1 MRSIR
6 GEWLVP
12 VCPNDPGQEYTG
24 PTDDCLA
31 AQYSPPT
38 SLIPCSPLS
47 HTTNRKPLYPLCV
60 RTMRGVTVCQVPQRA
75 GLWGGE
81 GGKWP
86 SLEPDPEEDTPV
98 NCVVGTDLE
107 GTPRWCDFHLGEQTT
122 GFAYLTVLQADGRLG
137 SLKGNKNWQCGVLLL
152 SPADRYSRK
161 MASEGASGEQQQP
174 PPPIQTLAT
183 AVLGSIEAKCEFNM
197 DNLSKPELLT
207 LLSIMEGELE
217 ARDLVIE
224 ALRARRKEVFLQERY
239 GHFSL
244 TDPFLALQ
252 RDFECVPGGD
262 QDRRAVGSSPVSVL
276 EAVMAHCR
284 KMQERMS
291 TQLSAAESR
300 QKRLEMEKLQLQSL
314 EQEHRK
320 LTARLKDEREK
331 NKHIVMMLVREC
343 KQLATRVVEE
353 SQRSDETSA
362 RLDEEGRAAA
372 RLREELTA
380 ERQRGQQME
389 AKMEKQLSELDTER
403 EQLRARLGREE
414 AECLGLRR
422 QVEQLRTERDGKRDK
437 TAAEP
442 PSPKL
447 RASVA
452 VATNPIGSRTTSC
465 QTDPTE
471 ADGVK
476 KPSPVTVPVK
486 HTPNYAG
493 LSLPKTPSANRL
505 VHSSSGGLSQTGE
518 NGAEGHN
525 PALPTGVSPRVQAAR
540 YKFQEQDQNGAAS
553 QSSPPS
559 RELSPTNRDN
569 LAAKQQARHT
579 VTQVLSRFTSPP
591 AGGVARP
598 GLPHSTSE
606 GGPFPG
612 RLTHPIGLKSPTVA
626 RIDRGNP
633 PPIPPKKPGLSQT
646 PSPPHPPIKV
656 VGDGGRVGLKPVTPL
671 LPPKPTLDLVPALTE
686 SQVGACPPARG
697 ARGLHRDACAECP
710 PASAVTV
717 TVSSPSSVNP
727 SSSSASAPSCSP
739 SAPGSPMA
747 TASGW
752 CPSIVPSLSCGG
764 PVALDDG
771 RPVLLQA
778 ASQGN
783 VTLLSM
789 LLKPDPTDNYS
800 HLEERPTSALFSAAQ
815 NGHTDCV
822 KLLLSSGVSANVSNE
837 NGFTPL
843 HFAAAHGHCSCVEAL
858 LSGGADVDRGAG
870 CGQTPLFVASG
881 AGRVDCTRALL
892 NAGADRSLATT
903 DSCTALH
910 AAVSLGH
917 VETLRL
923 LLFHPPP
930 DHTQPDLYHNH
941 SLGPAIA
948 LVQPQVR
955 SNYSPGPATAPVLSS
970 TLLNWANSEGWTAAH
985 IAAARGF
992 KKCLEV
998 LCSHSDQDIE
1008 SRDKWNRTIHDLAT
1022 DDCKNL
1028 LENLNSYRVL
1038 VYVQY
1043 SGSGQTVCPVEEL
1056 DAGVCVSVLGC
1067 VCVQRATRWTELNH
1081 ALGRALTSHLQL
1093 LCDTDAAY
1101 TDRRVNQPCR
1111 DDSNQ
1116 HTHLGLTTASISS
1129 VLIGDTVW
1137 LPSQELS
1144 LSPWDLLRKP
1154 LSQHITIRLKGLS
1167 ESCLDELALESLIPL
1182 PLLQNY
1188 VRLVEQYGIVIFHG
1202 LEGSC
1207 QEYLANLISG
1217 CIKSK
1222 QETGGVACDIIRVE
1236 VDESLTKEQL
1246 LDTFINCG
1254 FLVPVSDVCPG
1265 SSVVVV
1271 LEGLEKAHSL
1281 TDLLGDLCEG
1291 LENRTTAYL
1300 LQGLTDPHH
1309 FQESGF
1315 LIGTLSK
1322 SRLQGSEL
1330 RLQQHF
1336 RWVTLRWDSE
1346 PLHGLLGRHLRRKL
1360 HNTQSDGLGQS
1371 PEGQSPEGQSPEGQ
1385 TPEGQLERT
1394 VCWVSGVW
1402 QQLNACLSR
1411 LGTHE
1416 ALLGPQLFLSCP
1428 VGPHNTQAVVQWL
1441 ARLWNMVVVPRVEE
1455 AIVARVTAKRSSGQ
1469 RVSPSNR
1476 HLSSGQQAVVK
1487 AALSILV
1494 NKAVLQGCPLPR
1506 HEIDRYL
1513 LEFQGG
1519 NFPLSAIGSCK
1530 GSGGRKGRSSGMWR
1544 RANTSQ
1550 RKKGSTASN
1559 WSCGGS
1565 LREGSLSNVD
1575 VRFITNGNTPSD
1587 QDGDPVS
1594 LSLCSDDETDLI
1606 RELQTMCS
1614 SRSEPDIS
1622 QIAQSN
1628 ENFVFSGSPSVQSSR
1643 RKTHRETTARPE
1655 PQTTGSCHFIDSPA
1669 PDSPAPCSERR
1680 SASRPKSQ
1688 LPVPSSRGQQS
1699 QTSSAAPRTPTLSAN
1714 RKATRTE
1721 QSSSKTRQAPP
1732 RNYQDEN
1739 VHNQHEEIWI
1749 LHRDLHENNN
1759 TK

>member
-1 MRSIR
+1 MVRFIGSNY
-6 GEWLVP
+6 VFFF
-12 VCPNDPGQEYTG
+12 VC
-24 PTDDCLA
+24 
-31 AQYSPPT
+31 
-38 SLIPCSPLS
+38 
-47 HTTNRKPLYPLCV
+47 
-60 RTMRGVTVCQVPQRA
+60 VC
-75 GLWGGE
+75 
-81 GGKWP
+81 
-86 SLEPDPEEDTPV
+86 
-98 NCVVGTDLE
+98 
-107 GTPRWCDFHLGEQTT
+107 
-122 GFAYLTVLQADGRLG
+122 VLQ
-137 SLKGNKNWQCGVLLL
+137 
-152 SPADRYSRK
+152 
-161 MASEGASGEQQQP
+161 
-174 PPPIQTLAT
+174 
-183 AVLGSIEAKCEFNM
+183 KCEFNM

-262 QDRRAVGSSPVSVL
+262 RERRAVGSSPVSVL

-291 TQLSAAESR
+291 TQLTAAESR

-320 LTARLKDEREK
+320 LMAQLKDEREK

-353 SQRSDETSA
+353 SQRFDEISA
-362 RLDEEGRAAA
+362 RLDEEGRTST
-372 RLREELTA
+372 RLQEELTA

-389 AKMEKQLSELDTER
+389 AKMEKQLSELDTEH

-414 AECLGLRR
+414 VESSGLRR

-437 TAAEP
+437 TAAPARPAAEP
-442 PSPKL
+442 PAPKL
-447 RASVA
+447 TASVA
-452 VATNPIGSRTTSC
+452 VATNPVSSRTASC
-465 QTDPTE
+465 QTDPPE
-471 ADGVK
+471 ADGPK
-476 KPSPVTVPVK
+476 KPSPLTIPVK
-486 HTPNYAG
+486 HTPTNYAG
-493 LSLPKTPSANRL
+493 LSLPKTPSANRGL

-518 NGAEGHN
+518 NGAEGHP

-540 YKFQEQDQNGAAS
+540 YKFQEQDQNGSAS
-553 QSSPPS
+553 LSSPPS

-591 AGGVARP
+591 AGSAVRP

-612 RLTHPIGLKSPTVA
+612 RLGHPIGLKSPTVA

-656 VGDGGRVGLKPVTPL
+656 VGDGGRSPGVGLKPATPQ
-671 LPPKPTLDLVPALTE
+671 LPPKPALDLVPALTE
-686 SQVGACPPARG
+686 SQVGVCPPAG
-697 ARGLHRDACAECP
+697 GPRGLHRAACADCP
-710 PASAVTV
+710 PASTAVP
-717 TVSSPSSVNP
+717 VSSPSSVNP

-739 SAPGSPMA
+739 RAPGSPLA

-752 CPSIVPSLSCGG
+752 CPPIGPSLTCGG

-771 RPVLLQA
+771 RPAFLQA

-789 LLKPDPTDNYS
+789 LLNPDPTDPHC
-800 HLEERPTSALFSAAQ
+800 HLEEHPTSALFSAAQ

-822 KLLLSSGVSANVSNE
+822 KLLLTSGVSADVSDE

-858 LSGGADVDRGAG
+858 VSGGAGVDRGAVG
-870 CGQTPLFVASG
+870 GQTPLFLASG

-892 NAGADRSLATT
+892 NAGADRSLATA

-930 DHTQPDLYHNH
+930 DHTQPDLYCNH
-941 SLGPAIA
+941 
-948 LVQPQVR
+948 
-955 SNYSPGPATAPVLSS
+955 SPGPATAPVLSS

-1028 LENLNSYRVL
+1028 LENLREWRVL
-1038 VYVQY
+1038 WECGCDLYEY
-1043 SGSGQTVCPVEEL
+1043 SH
-1056 DAGVCVSVLGC
+1056 
-1067 VCVQRATRWTELNH
+1067 RATCWAELNH
-1081 ALGRALTSHLQL
+1081 ALGRALISHIQL
-1093 LCDTDAAY
+1093 LCGDTNTHTNQRA
-1101 TDRRVNQPCR
+1101 NQPPR
-1111 DDSNQ
+1111 DDTNP
-1116 HTHLGLTTASISS
+1116 HAHLGLTPASIAS

-1137 LPSQELS
+1137 LPGQELS
-1144 LSPWDLLRKP
+1144 PSPWDLVRKP
-1154 LSQHITIRLKGLS
+1154 LSQHITITLKGLS

-1188 VRLVEQYGIVIFHG
+1188 VRLVEQYRIVIFHG

-1207 QEYLANLISG
+1207 QEYLANQISR

-1222 QETGGVACDIIRVE
+1222 QETVGVACDIIRVE

-1281 TDLLGDLCEG
+1281 TELLGDLCEG

-1300 LQGLTDPHH
+1300 LQGLMGPHH
-1309 FQESGF
+1309 FQEGGF

-1360 HNTQSDGLGQS
+1360 LNVMGRA
-1371 PEGQSPEGQSPEGQ
+1371 
-1385 TPEGQLERT
+1385 PEGQLERT
-1394 VCWVSGVW
+1394 VCWVSYVW

-1428 VGPHNTQAVVQWL
+1428 IGPHNTQAVVQWL
-1441 ARLWNMVVVPRVEE
+1441 ARLWNTVVVPRVEE
-1455 AIVARVTAKRSSGQ
+1455 AIVSRVTARRSSGQ

-1506 HEIDRYL
+1506 HEIDRLL

-1530 GSGGRKGRSSGMWR
+1530 GTGGRKGRDSGMWR
-1544 RANTSQ
+1544 RASTNP
-1550 RKKGSTASN
+1550 RKKGNAASS

-1565 LREGSLSNVD
+1565 LREGADEAL
-1575 VRFITNGNTPSD
+1575 
-1587 QDGDPVS
+1587 DPVS

-1622 QIAQSN
+1622 QVLPHVHCHIQL
-1628 ENFVFSGSPSVQSSR
+1628 
-1643 RKTHRETTARPE
+1643 
-1655 PQTTGSCHFIDSPA
+1655 QTTVSPA
-1669 PDSPAPCSERR
+1669 PGSPAPSSERR
-1680 SASRPKSQ
+1680 SAPRPKSQ
-1688 LPVPSSRGQQS
+1688 LPVPSSRGQQPRA
-1699 QTSSAAPRTPTLSAN
+1699 SSSTPRSPTANSN

-1732 RNYQDEN
+1732 RNYKDEN
-1739 VHNQHEEIWI
+1739 VNNQHEEIWI